1 MRTWLVLGRSAW
13 VQLNA
18 KLGAEQSG
26 PEHPERRGLLLFSC
40 QPGAPEVGTG
50 LHETPLK
57 PAFPGLG
64 RGSSWLVPSPTEQ
77 QEVKMQG

>member
-1 MRTWLVLGRSAW
+1 M
-13 VQLNA
+13 QLDV
-18 KLGAEQSG
+18 KLGADWVMVSQSVLK
-26 PEHPERRGLLLFSC
+26 GLLLFSRL
-40 QPGAPEVGTG
+40 PGAPEVGTG
-50 LHETPLK
+50 LLETPLK